1 MTQQRAG
8 AQTGPPAQTR
18 QNCVSLRGRVSSS
31 PIERELP
38 SGDVIVTLRVVMVR
52 ERSPMSTKSKQ
63 GSDWVDC
70 VAWGGRVKRSV
81 ARWQVGDVVEIE
93 GALRRRFFRMEAR
106 TSTRVEV
113 EVLGGRLVERAA

>member
-1 MTQQRAG
+1 MSQQQVGTQAG
-8 AQTGPPAQTR
+8 QAGQAG

-38 SGDVIVTLRVVMVR
+38 SGDVIVTLRVVVVR
-52 ERSPMSTKSKQ
+52 EKTPMSTKSKQ
-63 GSDWVDC
+63 SSDWVDC

-113 EVLGGRLVERAA
+113 EVLSGRLLERAA